1 MATEIV
7 PRGVRN
13 CNPLNIRQGSRWLGL
28 ASHQDSEF
36 CTFTSNVWGVRAACR
51 ILHSYA
57 KRGIRTVEEIIRTW
71 APPSENATS
80 KYIQI
85 VCSRTGFRPDHQ
97 IDVYD
102 EDTMVAL
109 LLAMAWVECSTV
121 FDESEFRQGFHMFM
135 KYVQSTSASAALKK

>member
-1 MATEIV
+1 MATGIV

-13 CNPLNIRQGSRWLGL
+13 CNPLNIRRGSKWLGL
-28 ASHQDSEF
+28 ASHQDGEF
-36 CTFTSNVWGVRAACR
+36 CTFVSNDWGVRAACK

-57 KRGIRTVEEIIRTW
+57 RRGIRTVAEIIRTW
-71 APPSENATS
+71 APPSENDTET
-80 KYIQI
+80 YIQI
-85 VCSRTGFRPDHQ
+85 VCSRTGFRPNHQ

-121 FDESEFRQGFHMFM
+121 FDESEFRLGFRRFM
-135 KYVQSTSASAALKK
+135 RYMSNILRPVRH